1 MSQLRATGLRRPSGT
16 KVYAAATALLTA
28 VLLAVVAPAAAV
40 AGTPAVTGPSAV
52 AAAPTTPAKPDYRS
66 LSPARLADT
75 RPGQWT
81 IDGQAQGAGRVTPG
95 APLLLTVAG
104 RAGVP
109 AAAQV
114 TAVALN
120 VTAVDAQSGGSFV
133 TVYPANESRPLA
145 SNLNVDFGQ
154 AVANSVIAKLSPS
167 GQIRLYVSTPMH
179 LIVDVAG

>member
-1 MSQLRATGLRRPSGT
+1 MPPGNAFRDRRRPAGSRT
-16 KVYAAATALLTA
+16 SPAMLTVVAA
-28 VLLAVVAPAAAV
+28 VLLAVLTPGTAAA
-40 AGTPAVTGPSAV
+40 GTVGTLGA

-75 RPGQWT
+75 RPGQST
-81 IDGQAQGAGRVTPG
+81 IDGQAQGAGKVTPG
-95 APLLLTVAG
+95 APLLLSVAG

-133 TVYPANESRPLA
+133 TVYPANETQPLA
-145 SNLNVDFGQ
+145 SNLNVDFG
-154 AVANSVIAKLSPS
+154 
-167 GQIRLYVSTPMH
+167 
-179 LIVDVAG
+179 

>member
-1 MSQLRATGLRRPSGT
+1 MLA
-16 KVYAAATALLTA
+16 VVAA
-28 VLLAVVAPAAAV
+28 VLLAVLTPGTAAA
-40 AGTPAVTGPSAV
+40 GTVGTLGA

-66 LSPARLADT
+66 LPPARLADT
-75 RPGQWT
+75 RPGQST
-81 IDGQAQGAGRVTPG
+81 IDGQAQGRAGDDQAT
-95 APLLLTVAG
+95 LLLTVAG

-120 VTAVDAQSGGSFV
+120 VTAADAQSGGSFV
-133 TVYPANESRPLA
+133 TVYPANESQPLA

-167 GQIRLYVSTPMH
+167 GQIRLFVSTP
-179 LIVDVAG
+179 LP